1 MEFIKTQVSLLK
13 QIVLRVKLVLTKPRD
28 FFQSIKKEEGIG
40 KAFIYLAILTLF
52 NIVLGTIVIFI
63 LTGQAFLPFGIQGL
77 IIDYVFSV
85 LASFL
90 FAGLFHLWMKLF
102 GGKGNYKQ
110 TYRLYVYASTPKF
123 LLGWIPYSIVS
134 LLANVYFLVLAA
146 VGSQELYGFSQ
157 RKSIVVFALLAVVL
171 IILTFLAGFGIAA
184 LLGSM
189 AISPVGK

>member
-13 QIVLRVKLVLTKPRD
+13 QIVLRVKMVLTKPRD

-110 TYRLYVYASTPKF
+110 TYRL
-123 LLGWIPYSIVS
+123 
-134 LLANVYFLVLAA
+134 
-146 VGSQELYGFSQ
+146 
-157 RKSIVVFALLAVVL
+157 
-171 IILTFLAGFGIAA
+171 
-184 LLGSM
+184 
-189 AISPVGK
+189 

>member
-1 MEFIKTQVSLLK
+1 M
-13 QIVLRVKLVLTKPRD
+13 VLTKPRD
-28 FFQSIKKEEGIG
+28 FFKSIKKEEGIG
-40 KAFIYLAILTLF
+40 KAFIYLAILTLL

-63 LTGQAFLPFGIQGL
+63 LTGQAFPPFGIQGL

-90 FAGLFHLWMKLF
+90 LAGLFHLWMKLF

-110 TYRLYVYASTPKF
+110 TYRLYVYSSTPKF

-134 LLANVYFLVLAA
+134 LLASVYFLVLAA
-146 VGSQELYGFSQ
+146 VGSQELSGFSQ

-189 AISPVGK
+189 AVSPLGK